1 VLGLSTAA
9 LGAAVAGGLIG
20 AEVNGALADGGKEA
34 AASLRAAADV
44 HLTIATAA
52 EGEAEKA
59 RAAAGAATVR
69 VLDTAAVDAVLSAAD
84 DVDASAIA
92 LRARVTAAAK
102 IAAGPA
108 AVDDWKWSELREATT
123 KARSFTLDDERA
135 RSQTAGT
142 SLASSLVTLTEATA
156 AWEAEQARLAAEKA
170 ERERLAAETAERERA
185 AAERKAS
192 EQAAAAARA
201 KPAPSAPSG
210 SRSPSAAPSR
220 GAQPAPSAQAPA
232 PASKR
237 AIADGVF
244 VRFGFSNVVYDSG
257 ASQGHYGATD
267 LDNQVIYMQLSL
279 IPTDRVASVAIH
291 EFMHILQAREIGG
304 YNATVAHFGS
314 VRAMELDADRRARA
328 NGATW
333 THYR

>member
-1 VLGLSTAA
+1 MLGLSTAA

-59 RAAAGAATVR
+59 RAAAGAATGR

-92 LRARVTAAAK
+92 LRARVTEAAK

-123 KARSFTLDDERA
+123 KAQAFTLDDERT

-192 EQAAAAARA
+192 EQAAAVRA

-244 VRFGFSNVVYDSG
+244 ARFGFSNVVYDSG

-267 LDNQVIYMQLSL
+267 LDNQVIYLQLSL